1 MRSPPV
7 QVECSYPVP
16 PIRLYEVLTDLD
28 FLIARNERYGGV
40 GTPTVEQTGDA
51 LVVTTVRR
59 IPLEHAPAV
68 AHRFLGDGQLVQ
80 VGRGRRPPVDLN
92 ELAVA
97 EESVRHRRRVL
108 ERDSAHGCDHQG
120 VAGLLDGR
128 GADAAVPLVARNQK
142 VEVGQHLVQ
151 PYRRDGVA
159 ALDLHWW
166 APHALALASVWL
178 PGTVPKPINMQRA
191 LSQPYERFDRW
202 VAALAPVADLDG
214 TSDPVRR

>member
-80 VGRGRRPPVDLN
+80 VDRWRRPRPTGPWLRSRSTP
-92 ELAVA
+92 AGSRCRYAAATTSGRWMTVA
-97 EESVRHRRRVL
+97 
-108 ERDSAHGCDHQG
+108 C
-120 VAGLLDGR
+120 
-128 GADAAVPLVARNQK
+128 
-142 VEVGQHLVQ
+142 
-151 PYRRDGVA
+151 
-159 ALDLHWW
+159 
-166 APHALALASVWL
+166 
-178 PGTVPKPINMQRA
+178 T
-191 LSQPYERFDRW
+191 
-202 VAALAPVADLDG
+202 
-214 TSDPVRR
+214 

>member
-68 AHRFLGDGQLVQ
+68 AHRFLGDLSLIHISEPT
-80 VGRGRRPPVDLN
+80 RLRRISY
-92 ELAVA
+92 AVFC
-97 EESVRHRRRVL
+97 L
-108 ERDSAHGCDHQG
+108 
-120 VAGLLDGR
+120 
-128 GADAAVPLVARNQK
+128 K
-142 VEVGQHLVQ
+142 
-151 PYRRDGVA
+151 
-159 ALDLHWW
+159 
-166 APHALALASVWL
+166 
-178 PGTVPKPINMQRA
+178 KK
-191 LSQPYERFDRW
+191 
-202 VAALAPVADLDG
+202 
-214 TSDPVRR
+214 